1 MGKKS
6 EEEGA
11 GGRKGERI
19 GKKKRERKSKIWDR
33 DGSERE
39 RILYGQKLNEI
50 YVITD

>member
-33 DGSERE
+33 DGSERK
-39 RILYGQKLNEI
+39 RILWPKAL
-50 YVITD
+50 